1 MLIIQSVIGFFM
13 PAAGASRRALDRLK
27 KAANLVPVKRV
38 VTLTDGT
45 EFEFYST
52 PLTMAE
58 REKAQ
63 KDAGS
68 EEATAFALQLLVN
81 KAQDQ
86 NGQRMFSAGEVA
98 ELKNEVRDEDLQA
111 LMLALLTGDGNVTE
125 EEAKN

>member
-13 PAAGASRRALDRLK
+13 PTAGVSRRALDRLK
-27 KAANLVPVKRV
+27 KAANLVPIKRV
-38 VTLTDGT
+38 VKLTDGT

-68 EEATAFALQLLVN
+68 EEASAFALQLLIN
-81 KAQDQ
+81 KAQDE
-86 NGQRMFSAGEVA
+86 NGQRMFSAGEIA